1 MEKENYEL
9 IVLKEGLPTI
19 SEKVES
25 ILDNYTRTKEEFEKA
40 EKEFRDALFKAMQ
53 ENNIIS
59 AKVGKYNIS
68 QVIGKPTENLKED
81 EFTTEVDLPTLQL
94 FVKVET
100 IENFDMEKFIREQP
114 EMYMKYLTKE
124 ERLSFDIEKI
134 KKLRPDLAEKYIE
147 EIPSSKKPYL
157 MIKESKS
164 KK

>member
-1 MEKENYEL
+1 MENYEI

-19 SEKVES
+19 SEKVED
-25 ILDNYTRTKEEFEKA
+25 ILDNYTKTKEEFEKA
-40 EKEFRDALFKAMQ
+40 EKEFREALFKAMQ

-59 AKVGKYNIS
+59 AKVGKYNLS

-114 EMYMKYLTKE
+114 EMYMRYLTKE
-124 ERLSFDIEKI
+124 EKITFDIEKI
-134 KKLRPDLAEKYIE
+134 KKLRPDLAAKYIE

-164 KK
+164 KN